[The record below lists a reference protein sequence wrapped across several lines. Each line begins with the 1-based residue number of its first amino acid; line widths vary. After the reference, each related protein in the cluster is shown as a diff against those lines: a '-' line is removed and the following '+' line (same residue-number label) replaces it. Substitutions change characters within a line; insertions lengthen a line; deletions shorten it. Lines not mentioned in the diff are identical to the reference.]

1 MRKCQKCQSFF
12 LTHHLGKITAS
23 LQDIGGE
30 ERWVA
35 LLPPYVKTSAQAAV
49 TNLELQITEFTTAKD
64 EKKVN
69 WKTLQATY
77 KKTVD
82 EIKETLRRNKVQIE
96 GAKKMATA
104 D

>member
-1 MRKCQKCQSFF
+1 M
-12 LTHHLGKITAS
+12 
-23 LQDIGGE
+23 
-30 ERWVA
+30 
-35 LLPPYVKTSAQAAV
+35 KTSAQAAV